1 MRLAYFDSPYFGCCG
16 LYGHRHEAPWGC
28 WNEPET
34 HRALIEHA
42 SAEFPDGWA
51 LSCSVPSLKVLL
63 PMCPD
68 DVRIGSWVKSFSAF
82 KKGVRPAYAWEPVI
96 FRGGRNPSNGYPHA
110 PPPKDGKQNTPKDF
124 FITEDDVWEVIIC
137 PITLKK
143 GLTGAKPEAFCR
155 WVLDLLN
162 VQPGDE
168 LVDVFPG
175 TGVMGRVLDEL
186 SAA

>member
-1 MRLAYFDSPYFGCCG
+1 MRFGYFDSPYYKCCG
-16 LYGHRHEAPWGC
+16 LYGHVHKHPWGC
-28 WNEPET
+28 WDDPET

-51 LSCSVPSLKVLL
+51 LSCSVPSLKLLL

-96 FRGGRNPSNGYPHA
+96 FRGGRNPSMGYSHA

-124 FITEDDVWEVIIC
+124 FITEDDAWEVIVC
-137 PITLKK
+137 PITLRK
-143 GLTGAKPEAFCR
+143 GLTESK
-155 WVLDLLN
+155 
-162 VQPGDE
+162 
-168 LVDVFPG
+168 
-175 TGVMGRVLDEL
+175 
-186 SAA
+186 SS